1 VQINWPHDLTSEIG
15 ILKKASTRCIVNDGL
30 NCIMT
35 LNSCNFQSDSRHFR
49 VRYHSMNEAIAT
61 GEIEI
66 ERVGG
71 MEMLADAFTKSFEEG
86 ILGEFVEDIGLG

>member
-1 VQINWPHDLTSEIG
+1 
-15 ILKKASTRCIVNDGL
+15 
-30 NCIMT
+30 
-35 LNSCNFQSDSRHFR
+35 
-49 VRYHSMNEAIAT
+49 MNEAIAT